1 MEQVRAS
8 YELITPS
15 TPAEGADMI
24 KRIEKIARI
33 CYQSQDK
40 ITTDGLSAKKLVKFL
55 KNKKH
60 DAMLEFADIC
70 VICTVDRGITHEMV
84 RHRLC
89 SFAQEST
96 RFCDYGGKGIQV
108 MLPSEMQAEYDAGT
122 EKGIKGYA
130 VWLRAM
136 EQDQYNYDELRNLGW
151 SPQNARCLLP
161 TCLKSQI
168 AIKANF
174 REWMH
179 IFNMR
184 TPITAHPDMR
194 YIMQQLLEDIRTIVP
209 IIYDPEVL

>member
-1 MEQVRAS
+1 MEQVTAS
-8 YELITPS
+8 YEIVTPE
-15 TPAEGADMI
+15 TPEQGNEMI
-24 KRIEKIARI
+24 RRIEKIARI

-40 ITTDGLSAKKLVKFL
+40 ITEDGLSAQKLVSFL

-70 VICTVDRGITHEMV
+70 VIFTVDRGVTHEMV

-96 RFCDYGGKGIQV
+96 RFCDYGGRGIKV
-108 MLPSEMQAEYDAGT
+108 MLPCEMQAEYNAGT
-122 EKGIKGYA
+122 EKGVKGYA
-130 VWLRAM
+130 IWRRAM
-136 EQDQYNYDELRNLGW
+136 EQDQVNYDELRDLGW
-151 SPQNARCLLP
+151 NPQNARCVLP

-168 AIKANF
+168 AIKGNL

-179 IFNMR
+179 IFKMR

-194 YIMQQLLEDIRTIVP
+194 AVMNILKNDIRALIP
-209 IIYDPEVL
+209 IIFED